1 MLILLLLLV
10 VLKYCVIV
18 FVLLD
23 ITQTASGIVF
33 VAIYCVVVVVGVVDV
48 VLVVVVVLVIFVM
61 SDSYN
66 EEIMSPHVLVVVI
79 ESIGNVAVE
88 IVVQRYNGLR
98 GSCLDGIKLSMKG
111 WLNIVGINP
120 STKGWQNIIVVEI
133 VGKVVVVTIL
143 SIKPPMKGW

>member
-1 MLILLLLLV
+1 LLILLLLLV
-10 VLKYCVIV
+10 VLKYCVLV

-23 ITQTASGIVF
+23 ITQTASGIMF
-33 VAIYCVVVVVGVVDV
+33 VEIYCVVVVVGVV
-48 VLVVVVVLVIFVM
+48 VVVVVILVIFVM

-120 STKGWQNIIVVEI
+120 SMKGWQNIIVVEI
-133 VGKVVVVTIL
+133 VGKVVVVNII